1 MSETSTNQSGQID
14 IARLF
19 QEHSPA
25 LVSYLRRQF
34 GDGPPCPEDM
44 AQQAF
49 EKLLQR
55 RQTEKIDNYPGFLR
69 QTARN
74 LTISALRRA
83 NVQSLHKPEVERRYL
98 PQEGYESSPENVIE
112 IRQQLAIINEVLR
125 EMPAS
130 LREAFVLNRID
141 GMSKTDIAK
150 RQGVSRP
157 AVVKRLAKA
166 SAQITA
172 ALAHRGRSQPIDAR
186 E

>member
-1 MSETSTNQSGQID
+1 MSQISTNKSGQID
-14 IARLF
+14 IARLY
-19 QEHSPA
+19 QEHSSA
-25 LVSYLRRQF
+25 LVAYLRRQF

-55 RQTEKIDNYPGFLR
+55 QQTEQISNYPGFLR

-74 LTISALRRA
+74 LTISALRHAKVR
-83 NVQSLHKPEVERRYL
+83 SLHEPEIERRYL
-98 PQEGYESSPENVIE
+98 PEEGDESSPESVIE
-112 IRQQLAIINEVLR
+112 VRQQLAIINEVLR

-141 GMSKTDIAK
+141 GMSKTDVAK

-172 ALAHRGRSQPIDAR
+172 ALSDSGRSQP
-186 E
+186 

>member
-1 MSETSTNQSGQID
+1 MSQISANKSGQVD
-14 IARLF
+14 IARLYK
-19 QEHSPA
+19 EHSSA

-55 RQTEKIDNYPGFLR
+55 QQTERIDNYPGFLR

-74 LTISALRRA
+74 LTISALRHA
-83 NVQSLHKPEVERRYL
+83 NVKTLLEPEVERRYL
-98 PQEGYESSPENVIE
+98 PEEGDKSSPESVIE
-112 IRQQLAIINEVLR
+112 IRQQLAVINEVLR

-130 LREAFVLNRID
+130 LQEAFVLSRID

-150 RQGVSRP
+150 RQGVSRS

-172 ALAHRGRSQPIDAR
+172 ALADTYRSLP
-186 E
+186 